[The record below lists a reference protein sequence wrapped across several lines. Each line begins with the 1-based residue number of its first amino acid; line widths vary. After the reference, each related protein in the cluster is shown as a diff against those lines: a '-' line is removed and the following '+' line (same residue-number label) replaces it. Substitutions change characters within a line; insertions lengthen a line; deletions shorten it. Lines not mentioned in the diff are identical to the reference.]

1 MKKESLNIKD
11 FRKYYLSEYQIFDG
25 EVFIVFNIVSINI
38 EKEEITVAVSN
49 RGKISV
55 TTYDLLTNSDGF
67 YFEYGV
73 NFEKINL
80 NDFEEV

>member
-1 MKKESLNIKD
+1 MKKENLNIKD

-55 TTYDLLTNSDGF
+55 VTYDLLTNSNGF

>member
-55 TTYDLLTNSDGF
+55 VTYDLLTNSNGF
-67 YFEYGV
+67 YFKYGV
-73 NFEKINL
+73 NFEKIMI

>member
-1 MKKESLNIKD
+1 MKKENSPVKD
-11 FRKYYLSEYQIFDG
+11 FRKYYLSEYQMYDG
-25 EVFIVFNIVSINI
+25 EVFITFNIVSINI

-55 TTYDLLTNSDGF
+55 VTYDLLTNSDGF

-73 NFEKINL
+73 NFDKIML
-80 NDFEEV
+80 NDFEEA

>member
-55 TTYDLLTNSDGF
+55 VTYDLLTNSDGF